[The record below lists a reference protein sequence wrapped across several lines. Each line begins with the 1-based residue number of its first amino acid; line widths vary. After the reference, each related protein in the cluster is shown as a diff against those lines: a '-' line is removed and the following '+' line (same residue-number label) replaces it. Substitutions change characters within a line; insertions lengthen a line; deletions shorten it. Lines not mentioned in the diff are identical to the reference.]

1 MDTTKQPLFTKS
13 RFKIALECP
22 TKLYYHDLKDEQRN
36 LIYKNR
42 MTDDPFLQTLADG
55 GHMVGE
61 MAKFVYHDSPHQPD
75 ITVHERGYEDSI
87 AETNLRLQADLTSGA
102 SRTVIA
108 EAAIRHGDFFIRI
121 DVLVADHLA
130 KTLTLVEV
138 KAKSV
143 DQQTI
148 DADFK
153 NRNGYDSKWL
163 TYLYDVGFQ
172 TLVTE
177 KAIVSMMD
185 GRLSEY
191 SVIPKL
197 MLVDKNVPCDRS
209 GLNEVV
215 RIIHQPTEDVK
226 MVTKVTPGT
235 TRDSLGDLS
244 FLREVDMMKIVN
256 ELRSTPVKG
265 GHIPDGM
272 GANLWAF
279 MNWACNLQQS
289 GERFFTQPDK
299 RCNKCQFRAKS
310 DEHQRSGIHE
320 CWAHAIEAGW
330 LQGRDEDAS
339 DRDLPLSID
348 LWGGRGG
355 GSTAGKVLQ
364 SGHAFLSDIA
374 ESSFIPNK
382 TKSPENT
389 EFTPHER
396 RVMQIDLVK
405 NSEYTY
411 QVQKETV
418 REQMAGWEWPWH
430 MIDFET
436 SAPSIPFFEGMRP
449 YQTVAFQFSH
459 HRMDEDGTITHAN
472 QFISTE
478 AGVDPTIS
486 FVRELRRSLMPDG
499 ELRGTVFRYSNHE
512 NSVLRGIRKVIES
525 DPSVADGVELI
536 EFIDRI
542 TRWKNDEK
550 TYVEGPQNM
559 VDLQD
564 LVLQGYIS
572 RHAGGSNSIKY
583 ILPSILKDAPKTADR
598 YSKRGVYGSGLSMPS
613 LNFSN
618 PEGHV
623 WLSKEA
629 DGNPYKT
636 LPPLFSD
643 ALGNND
649 DLDELIIGFMNPNGE
664 ASIDEGGLAMAAYN
678 LMQYTDLPERE
689 RMELCNGLLRYCELD
704 TLAMCM
710 LAQGLR
716 ELAG

>member
-1 MDTTKQPLFTKS
+1 MNTTKQPLFTKS

-22 TKLYYHDLKDEQRN
+22 TKLYFLDLKDEQRN

-42 MTDDPFLQTLADG
+42 MSDDPFLQTLADG

-75 ITVHERGYEDSI
+75 ITVHERKYEESL
-87 AETNLRLQADLTSGA
+87 AETNRRLQADLTSGA

-121 DVLVADHLA
+121 DVLVADHTA

-143 DQQTI
+143 NQQTI
-148 DADFK
+148 DAGFK
-153 NRNGYDSKWL
+153 NSNGFEAKWL
-163 TYLYDVGFQ
+163 PYLYDVAFQ

-185 GRLSEY
+185 GRLSGY
-191 SVIPKL
+191 RVIPKL

-215 RIIHQPTEDVK
+215 RIIHQPMGDVK

-244 FLREVDMMKIVN
+244 FLREVDMTKIVN
-256 ELRSTPVKG
+256 ELRSMPVKG
-265 GHIPDGM
+265 DHIPDGM
-272 GANLWAF
+272 GADLWTF

-289 GERFFTQPDK
+289 GERFFTLPDK

-330 LQGRDEDAS
+330 FQGRVEDAS

-364 SGHAFLSDIA
+364 AGHAFLRDIA
-374 ESSFIPNK
+374 ESSFIPTNSK
-382 TKSPENT
+382 GPKNM

-405 NSEYTY
+405 NSESTY
-411 QVQKETV
+411 QVQNETV
-418 REQMAGWEWPWH
+418 RELMAGWEWPWH

-525 DPSVADGVELI
+525 DPSVPDKDELI

-542 TRWKNDEK
+542 TRWKIDEK

-583 ILPSILKDAPKTADR
+583 ILPSILKDAPKTAER
-598 YSKRGVYGSGLSMPS
+598 YSKSGVYGSGLSMPS
-613 LNFSN
+613 LNFNN

-636 LPPLFSD
+636 LPSLFST
-643 ALGNND
+643 ASGNLD

-678 LMQYTDLPERE
+678 LMQYTDLPKRE
-689 RMELCNGLLRYCELD
+689 RKELCNGLLRYCELD